1 MTHWTETAI
10 AKALEGS
17 FYLIDGTDKNKVDAQ
32 LAAERQADK
41 MRQRQEVAAQ
51 HTVRQRIAEH
61 KGITADAII
70 LAVAHAHGVPPA
82 DLVGK
87 SRSKHIITARHHAC
101 ALMRELTGMPF
112 TAIAAAVGIVDHST
126 AHHAVKTWAQRGHVY
141 AIEDK
146 RAREMLGVTL

>member
-17 FYLIDGTDKNKVDAQ
+17 FYLIDGTDKHKVDAQ

-82 DLVGK
+82 DIVGK

-101 ALMRELTGMPF
+101 ALMRELTGMTF
-112 TAIAAAVGIVDHST
+112 HAIAKAVAVTDHAT
-126 AHHAVKTWAQRGHVY
+126 AVNAVQRWAQRGHVY
-141 AIEDK
+141 ANEDRK
-146 RAREMLGVTL
+146 AREMLG